1 MRTLS
6 ECDKTETKR
15 NKKSRNMKTTR
26 LIDLVRNYLDAE
38 DLFAA
43 GPTEARGHDVI
54 RLRERLRTEL
64 NWLNKRRAE
73 SLARIEP

>member
-1 MRTLS
+1 
-6 ECDKTETKR
+6 
-15 NKKSRNMKTTR
+15 MKTTR
-26 LIDLVRNYLDAE
+26 LFDLVRNYLDAE

-43 GPTEARGHDVI
+43 SPTEARGRDVI